1 MNTEKQDII
10 MKELAGGHQD
20 PIDESTGGS
29 DTGSI
34 TGSDTGSA
42 SVVKTPTSSCPESA
56 IERLQTRIKDARKEL
71 ESIYTNDACPEEALE
86 AADKISKRIS
96 SYETHL
102 NALTAKADKQLRPVN
117 LRDIPRF
124 QITGQSKHYDDHPSY
139 SSLEHFFDTFET
151 VLHAS
156 GNDVEQVWKQY
167 IPVSMHFTYKTWVHN
182 DLLKCPN
189 WESAKALYVKHYGV
203 PVNSMDLISRLFNM
217 RMKPSDTLQSYT
229 NRFMKNVQEAGFP
242 LESNTLAKFYQCSL
256 LKKNQQMMVNQMLV
270 KRDANHRWTINE
282 IYECVLPLFLADEQ
296 ARGDSEVTDVK
307 GKRKAD
313 ETGASRSKGT
323 KVVNTGF
330 FCPRHGGYSANHNA
344 SDCRSRVKNF
354 GADNKPN
361 RATSASP
368 SRGANSSSTNPNIC
382 NYCRK
387 PRAYGHKC
395 QEFYDWK
402 RERESKKNINVH
414 TVQAIPNSK
423 AGGSSSGTT
432 KNDGD
437 ATSDV
442 ASVSDT
448 AVSNAA
454 TATSGFTPN
463 DSEDISMEEVDAYLD
478 EIDAEDASLNFADS
492 YYFREQRRKASPP
505 HC

>member
-1 MNTEKQDII
+1 
-10 MKELAGGHQD
+10 MKELAGGRQD
-20 PIDESTGGS
+20 PVDESTGS

-42 SVVKTPTSSCPESA
+42 SVVKTPTSSCPGSA
-56 IERLQTRIKDARKEL
+56 IERLQTRIKDARREL

-167 IPVSMHFTYKTWVHN
+167 IPVSMHSTYKTWVHN

-217 RMKPSDTLQSYT
+217 RMKPSDTLQNYT

-270 KRDANHRWTINE
+270 KRDAKHRWTINE

-296 ARGDSEVTDVK
+296 ARGDSEVVDSK
-307 GKRKAD
+307 GKRKAED
-313 ETGASRSKGT
+313 TGASR
-323 KVVNTGF
+323 
-330 FCPRHGGYSANHNA
+330 
-344 SDCRSRVKNF
+344 
-354 GADNKPN
+354 
-361 RATSASP
+361 
-368 SRGANSSSTNPNIC
+368 
-382 NYCRK
+382 
-387 PRAYGHKC
+387 
-395 QEFYDWK
+395 
-402 RERESKKNINVH
+402 
-414 TVQAIPNSK
+414 
-423 AGGSSSGTT
+423 T
-432 KNDGD
+432 KN
-437 ATSDV
+437 A
-442 ASVSDT
+442 
-448 AVSNAA
+448 
-454 TATSGFTPN
+454 
-463 DSEDISMEEVDAYLD
+463 
-478 EIDAEDASLNFADS
+478 
-492 YYFREQRRKASPP
+492 K
-505 HC
+505 